1 MTNSFNKT
9 FYKLE
14 KHYDSLFQI
23 HGKNVGSSQQS
34 SRSTQIKRM
43 EMLTKNIVFKKKD
56 KVLDFGCGTGFFFNF
71 LKNKKKFSGY
81 YHGCDI
87 SKKIIHFNKLNLR
100 NSKVFFFL

>member
-43 EMLTKNIVFKKKD
+43 EMLTKNIALYV
-56 KVLDFGCGTGFFFNF
+56 T
-71 LKNKKKFSGY
+71 Y
-81 YHGCDI
+81 II
-87 SKKIIHFNKLNLR
+87 SLQISNLTD
-100 NSKVFFFL
+100 VAILYPL